1 MLTLKVTGD
10 DGFDE
15 TIVAQPRDILLFE
28 RTSKVAFYA
37 LDGSLSL
44 THVYK
49 IAFFAFKRTYPELAP
64 AKLAELEEGYDV
76 LLVPGDDEEDED
88 PTRGEA

>member
-1 MLTLKVTGD
+1 MLTLKITGD

-28 RTSKVAFYA
+28 RTTKVSFYA
-37 LDGSLSL
+37 LESSLSMA
-44 THVYK
+44 HVYK

-64 AKLAELEEGYDV
+64 AKVTELEEGYDV
-76 LLVPGDDEEDED
+76 LLVPGDDEDDED